1 MRYPFVFRAATRR
14 AFTLIELLTVIAI
27 IGILAAIII
36 PTVGKVR
43 ETARASQCVSNFR
56 QIGMGIQLYTQDNQ
70 QRLPGPLYT
79 GQGPNFSPTTTP
91 GVNGQYG
98 SLADYIKNYV
108 TANMG
113 GTTAT
118 SRSQEMLNCPA
129 WSTQTPDR
137 TGPSV
142 QMNLFPSFF
151 DNKQPFGD
159 ANTTNKPLTVG
170 AISSY
175 NLSRTW
181 LLADVDKAWLNGGTP
196 GWVNQIPLTAVHGS
210 KRNVLYYDGH
220 VSGVS
225 ASLLPAALY

>member
-1 MRYPFVFRAATRR
+1 MHYPVVYRASARR

-43 ETARASQCVSNFR
+43 ETARASQCVSNLR
-56 QIGMGIQLYTQDNQ
+56 QIGMGIQLYIQDNQ
-70 QRLPGPLYT
+70 QRFPGPLFT
-79 GQGPNFSPTTTP
+79 AQGPNFSPTAT
-91 GVNGQYG
+91 GLHG
-98 SLADYIKNYV
+98 SLAVFLQPYITSNN
-108 TANMG
+108 AG
-113 GTTAT
+113 AT
-118 SRSQEMLNCPA
+118 STTRAQEMLNCPA
-129 WSTQTPDR
+129 WATQTPDR

-142 QMNLFPSFF
+142 QMNLFPLFF

-170 AISSY
+170 AITSY